1 MVKLYVEGGGDSH
14 ALKTECRKG
23 FSSFLKKAG
32 LDGSLPRIVAAG
44 GRQNAFQLFCTAV
57 ENRKKED
64 HIFLLVDSEKTVESS
79 YKNGEPADWQPWMF
93 LEQKEPWQ
101 KPKQATDSQC
111 HLMAVCME
119 TWLLADTEALKDF
132 YGSELIENHLLGG
145 RKDLEDVQKS
155 DIMNALNNA
164 TKNCKKKGAYSKGQH
179 SFKLLEK
186 IDAGRVMNRCE
197 WAKRFVDAL
206 KNQAGI

>member
-32 LDGSLPRIVAAG
+32 LDGTLPRIVAAG
-44 GRQNAFQLFCTAV
+44 GRQNAFQLFCKAV
-57 ENRKKED
+57 ENNKNGD
-64 HIFLLVDSEKTVESS
+64 HILLLVDSEDPVDPSCEK
-79 YKNGEPADWQPWMF
+79 GEPAEWQPWMF
-93 LEQKEPWQ
+93 LDQKEQWQ
-101 KPKQATDSQC
+101 KPKQSTDSQC

-132 YGSELIENHLLGG
+132 YGGDLIEKHLFEG
-145 RKDLEDVQKS
+145 RNDLETVPKS
-155 DIMNALNNA
+155 DIMDALNNA

-186 IDAGRVMNRCE
+186 IDVDRVMNRCA

-206 KNQAGI
+206 QPK